1 MDSTQEDC
9 PIPQN
14 QHLSGVVTV
23 FVSNLPPRLHW
34 QGLWAA
40 FAHHGDVVD
49 AFIPAKRSQDE
60 NRFGF
65 VRLANMNDAQRV
77 ISRLDDFLLFGNRI
91 SVSIAKYKTR
101 SQFWKKVQIDKNV
114 EVPGLVLNKASS
126 SDCLQIQVE
135 GIVDRVIREKLKAC
149 VIGTTKKIYKPA
161 QLLGILEEKGW
172 DEFDVQYVAG
182 NQFILMFDREEIAA
196 SCLEWGWEWLSE
208 FFSDLRRWHK
218 EFTPENRVTWV
229 EVLGV
234 PLHAWNNFTFNNIL
248 NRWGELLF
256 IEDEHLVGKDFS
268 SKRVKILTNHME
280 LIQDSMSL
288 NCDGDFFK
296 VWVRELNSSV
306 SFAQDLT
313 NSKDGFLE
321 SGYNSE
327 EIYSK
332 SESSFVENSS
342 THLQQNSGDVVFAPT
357 GEVETVVVVEVLRC
371 EKAGALV
378 PDDLCPK
385 VELLNGVDAQCLGLF
400 DSTQA
405 PLKQPLHCVE
415 PHNLNNIDILGSI
428 EIAARTELSSHA
440 VEGGGSLIAGA
451 EDFLTEV
458 EMAPNNGKGLS
469 WVESVDLLNNPS
481 SFKDEVVNRNRLVK
495 SEEESFLSELVKFR
509 GKKEYV
515 SLFDLHDEVLSIK
528 EKRKRD
534 RAIKKSKKLGKE
546 NSSFDSSR
554 RSPSESDII
563 QNQRI
568 IKSTKKA
575 MELGNKVGIQ
585 FIGDEEETLE
595 DFVKAELQH
604 M

>member
-1 MDSTQEDC
+1 MSE
-9 PIPQN
+9 
-14 QHLSGVVTV
+14 
-23 FVSNLPPRLHW
+23 R
-34 QGLWAA
+34 
-40 FAHHGDVVD
+40 
-49 AFIPAKRSQDE
+49 
-60 NRFGF
+60 RFFTG
-65 VRLANMNDAQRV
+65 
-77 ISRLDDFLLFGNRI
+77 
-91 SVSIAKYKTR
+91 
-101 SQFWKKVQIDKNV
+101 
-114 EVPGLVLNKASS
+114 KASS

-135 GIVDRVIREKLKAC
+135 GIVHRVIREKLKAC

-182 NQFILMFDREEIAA
+182 NQFILMFDREEMAA

-218 EFTPENRVTWV
+218 EFTPENRVSWV

-268 SKRVKILTNHME
+268 SRRAKILTNHME

-288 NCDGDFFK
+288 NCDGDFFE

-306 SFAQDLT
+306 SFTQDLT
-313 NSKDGFLE
+313 NSKDGFLK

-332 SESSFVENSS
+332 SESTFVENSS

-357 GEVETVVVVEVLRC
+357 GEVETVVAVEVSRC

-378 PDDLCPK
+378 PDVLCPE
-385 VELLNGVDAQCLGLF
+385 VELLNGVGRFNQSMQGNVAINLACFEKVDAQYLGVV

-405 PLKQPLHCVE
+405 PLKQPLQCVE
-415 PHNLNNIDILGSI
+415 PHNLNNVDILGSI

-440 VEGGGSLIAGA
+440 VEGGGSLNAGS

-469 WVESVDLLNNPS
+469 WAKSVDLLNNPS
-481 SFKDEVVNRNRLVK
+481 SFKDEVVNRNRLVE
-495 SEEESFLSELVKFR
+495 SEEESFLPELVK
-509 GKKEYV
+509 
-515 SLFDLHDEVLSIK
+515 
-528 EKRKRD
+528 
-534 RAIKKSKKLGKE
+534 
-546 NSSFDSSR
+546 
-554 RSPSESDII
+554 
-563 QNQRI
+563 
-568 IKSTKKA
+568 T
-575 MELGNKVGIQ
+575 
-585 FIGDEEETLE
+585 EEELVE
-595 DFVKAELQH
+595 EWKYEGMYIWECRAERFPHERDSAGETSIVDPERRIGNRVFLG
-604 M
+604 

>member
-1 MDSTQEDC
+1 M
-9 PIPQN
+9 
-14 QHLSGVVTV
+14 
-23 FVSNLPPRLHW
+23 
-34 QGLWAA
+34 
-40 FAHHGDVVD
+40 
-49 AFIPAKRSQDE
+49 
-60 NRFGF
+60 
-65 VRLANMNDAQRV
+65 
-77 ISRLDDFLLFGNRI
+77 
-91 SVSIAKYKTR
+91 
-101 SQFWKKVQIDKNV
+101 
-114 EVPGLVLNKASS
+114 
-126 SDCLQIQVE
+126 
-135 GIVDRVIREKLKAC
+135 
-149 VIGTTKKIYKPA
+149 
-161 QLLGILEEKGW
+161 
-172 DEFDVQYVAG
+172 
-182 NQFILMFDREEIAA
+182 AA
-196 SCLEWGWEWLSE
+196 SCLEWGWDWLSE

-268 SKRVKILTNHME
+268 SKRAKILTNHME

-296 VWVRELNSSV
+296 VWVRELISPV
-306 SFAQDLT
+306 SLAQDLT
-313 NSKDGFLE
+313 NSKEGFLE

-332 SESSFVENSS
+332 SESTFVENSS

-357 GEVETVVVVEVLRC
+357 GEVETVVAVEVSRC

-378 PDDLCPK
+378 PDALCPE
-385 VELLNGVDAQCLGLF
+385 VELLNGVGRFNQSMQGNVAINLACFEKVGRDSDFKDFHVLSNSHAIKKGDFLGYLLQPVIDAQCLGVV

-405 PLKQPLHCVE
+405 PLQCVE
-415 PHNLNNIDILGSI
+415 PHNLNNVDILGSI

-440 VEGGGSLIAGA
+440 VEGGGSLNVGA
-451 EDFLTEV
+451 EDFLSEV

-469 WVESVDLLNNPS
+469 WAESVDLLNNPS
-481 SFKDEVVNRNRLVK
+481 SFKDEVVNRNRLVE
-495 SEEESFLSELVKFR
+495 SEEESFLPELVKFR
-509 GKKEYV
+509 GKKKYA
-515 SLFDLHDEVLSIK
+515 SLLDLQDEVRSIK

-554 RSPSESDII
+554 HSPPESDII

-568 IKSTKKA
+568 LKSAKKA
-575 MELGNKVGIQ
+575 MEIGNKVGIQ
-585 FIGDEEETLE
+585 FIGDEEEILE
-595 DFVKAELQH
+595 DFVRAELQH